1 MNVIETVPILLSEAK
16 RFVGE
21 HHRHNRPPVSGLF
34 AVGLQVDGVLSAVA
48 IAGRPVARGLQ
59 DGRTV
64 EITRLC
70 VTETDAPKNACSMLY
85 GACCRAAADLGYR
98 RAITYTLASETAA
111 SVRSAGFTLDA
122 ELKPRKTWNCKSR
135 QRVQTDLFGNET
147 RPAEAKRRWIRQ
159 LA

>member
-1 MNVIETVPILLSEAK
+1 MIETVPILLGEAK

-34 AVGLQVDGVLSAVA
+34 AVGLQVDGSLSAVA

-70 VTETDAPKNACSMLY
+70 VTEAEPPKNGCSMLY
-85 GACCRAAADLGYR
+85 GACCRAAAAMGYR
-98 RAITYTLASETAA
+98 RAFTYTLASESAA
-111 SVRSAGFTLDA
+111 SVRAAGFQLDA
-122 ELKPRKTWNCKSR
+122 ELKSRPTWNCKAR
-135 QRVQTDLFGNET
+135 KRVQTDLFGQET
-147 RPAEAKRRWIRQ
+147 RPSEAKRRWVR
-159 LA
+159 LL

>member
-1 MNVIETVPILLSEAK
+1 MVETVPITLQDAK
-16 RFVGE
+16 RFVGK

-34 AVGLQVDGVLSAVA
+34 AVALHVDGELAAVA

-70 VTETDAPKNACSMLY
+70 VTEKEPPRNGCSMLY
-85 GACCRAAADLGYR
+85 GACCRAAAALGYR
-98 RAITYTLASETAA
+98 RAITYTLASESAA
-111 SVRSAGFTLDA
+111 SVRASGFTLDA
-122 ELKPRKTWNCKSR
+122 ELKARPTWSCPSR
-135 QRVQTDLFGNET
+135 PRVQTDMFGQET
-147 RPAEAKRRWIRQ
+147 RPAEAKRRWIRV